1 MKSPLG
7 TSPLPLPRLQSF
19 VGAMLALVAQTA
31 YADGAAERS
40 AVIARLIAKGTANSL
55 AAAAVLKQFGE
66 ESDNGS
72 YPLVARAVQLA
83 PDRRD
88 LAWLAVRLCAS
99 SSDCD
104 AAGPEKHLHDID
116 PGNGIGSTGA
126 LTRAQRKNDTAGID
140 SALTAIGNSD
150 RFYVYFDPL
159 VAATAIELAAAQHQG
174 PGQPAGSNQPARSA
188 PPAASARP
196 APSGQPAG
204 LGPSARSGQPV
215 GSGSPARTGPSS
227 GSAALAG
234 KEIARATVEMIGVIA
249 ASVLPPSQSFSY
261 SCKGLAL
268 EQVSGRLERC
278 RRAAQAFARA
288 DTFIVEGLGLSLQQQ
303 LWPLD
308 SPEGASITAQRR
320 VFQYRLEEYSR
331 LNISSSK
338 VDEFPPDTVDVFRAH
353 EREQDAALVYFTEA
367 GVPPDPPPKWISRSL
382 PRVP

>member
-1 MKSPLG
+1 MIKPLVAA
-7 TSPLPLPRLQSF
+7 T
-19 VGAMLALVAQTA
+19 LALVAQTA
-31 YADGAAERS
+31 LADGATEHS
-40 AVIARLIAKGTANSL
+40 AAIDRLIAKGTANSL

-104 AAGPEKHLHDID
+104 EAGPEKHLHEVD

-126 LTRAQRKNDTAGID
+126 LTRAQRKNDAAAID
-140 SALTAIGNSD
+140 SALTAIGNSE

-159 VAATAIELAAAQHQG
+159 VAATATELAAAQHQA
-174 PGQPAGSNQPARSA
+174 PGQPT
-188 PPAASARP
+188 
-196 APSGQPAG
+196 
-204 LGPSARSGQPV
+204 V
-215 GSGSPARTGPSS
+215 
-227 GSAALAG
+227 
-234 KEIARATVEMIGVIA
+234 ARATVEMIGVIA

-268 EQVSGRLERC
+268 EQVPGRLERC
-278 RRAAQAFARA
+278 RRAAQAFTRA

-303 LWPLD
+303 LWPLS
-308 SPEGASITAQRR
+308 SPEGSSITARRR
-320 VFQYRLEEYSR
+320 VLQYRLEEYSR

-338 VDEFPPDTVDVFRAH
+338 LGEFPPDALDVLRAH
-353 EREQDAALVYFTEA
+353 EREQDAALVYFVEA
-367 GVPPDPPPKWISRSL
+367 GVPVDPPAKWSSRSL